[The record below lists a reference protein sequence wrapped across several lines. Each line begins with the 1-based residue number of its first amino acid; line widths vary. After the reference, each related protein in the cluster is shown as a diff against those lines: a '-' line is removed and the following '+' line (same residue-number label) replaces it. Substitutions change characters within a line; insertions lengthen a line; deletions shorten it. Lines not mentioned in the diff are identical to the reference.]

1 MDYHIDA
8 KNKVLGR
15 VASDIALMLQGKK
28 HASYARNR
36 VSDDKVFVKNYKEI
50 IGDRRKRTQKIY
62 RHHTG
67 YVGHLKEL
75 TYEQKFAKDP
85 RTVLRRAVRKMLPRN
100 FLEPEKVEESDLC
113 GFGVIGTTYLKT
125 HGHRKGIS
133 KKRNKARTG
142 AGAAHASGSGIC
154 RVARMTGIGAAA
166 AHPAHSRAAVR
177 SARPLRTA
185 AIMRRSVAERPPSRA
200 CGS

>member
-8 KNKVLGR
+8 KDKVLGR

-36 VSDDKVFVKNYKEI
+36 VSGDKVYVKNYKAIVVTGE
-50 IGDRRKRTQKIY
+50 KRTQKIY

-85 RTVLRRAVRKMLPRN
+85 RTVLRHAVRKMLPRN
-100 FLEPEKVEESDLC
+100 FLNQ
-113 GFGVIGTTYLKT
+113 
-125 HGHRKGIS
+125 
-133 KKRNKARTG
+133 KRLNNLIFVD
-142 AGAAHASGSGIC
+142 S
-154 RVARMTGIGAAA
+154 
-166 AHPAHSRAAVR
+166 
-177 SARPLRTA
+177 
-185 AIMRRSVAERPPSRA
+185 E
-200 CGS
+200 